1 MKALH
6 NLLHKELLKSE
17 TIKGAANGKG
27 TKQTAAQS
35 KGKPQLL

>member
-1 MKALH
+1 MKSLH

-27 TKQTAAQS
+27 TKNTAGRS
-35 KGKPQLL
+35 RGKPQLL